1 MSTQNAI
8 IQNLLK
14 PGTLTRFLIVSTRGF
29 EWIES
34 LREVVDDVHLASNPD
49 ECDKVL
55 ASQKLDIIIY
65 DDTTFEIPATA
76 VIEEIRLQMPRI
88 VFAVISDE
96 LAVDYYSELIAAG
109 AADAMSTKLDA
120 NMMLQRISALVR
132 QHQNNKEQAFRTRKL
147 HAINLL
153 SQKLHNAEH
162 PTLMIVDAIEL
173 ICNYFDIYGV
183 AVTIDNGD
191 HYHLYAGTRDINNR
205 RRLYETKAAMDTD
218 DPLRQVIVSKMSIVF
233 PDISLHPNFTP
244 IPVIQ
249 KPGPTVVVPVK
260 HGTQVLGSLA
270 FFSDASTF
278 TPGDV
283 AIFELLANN
292 FGTAYHNISHYHW
305 REIDARSMRYVL
317 KAWPDLNGVYTR
329 QNIAETVHDYI
340 LEIETV
346 KTVGLWLFPQSDSQD
361 TILHSSL
368 TTLHDALH
376 ELLRDEKL
384 DTIQKEFEG
393 GLQPLTFHKRMA
405 QNDALMRLYDVLD
418 SSQIMIIPIAG
429 NSFEGMMFLTSHVSQ
444 GISATDFSLIE
455 NLTRVAAN
463 VLERNTL
470 IDSIQEERV
479 KLQEQTGRVEG
490 VLRSIDEGIFFV
502 DDDGQVVYCNPQFT
516 ELTDIIPS
524 KVLNEPFSNLFDFL
538 AANVQDSQPVLEQLI
553 LASEQMQGESSEET
567 YPIVEIGES
576 PDELIVVEFMRVD
589 MESDRSGWI
598 GVIASKE
605 TTMTGDA
612 PLSQN
617 VLLQNMLE
625 DMSLPLIDL
634 NNTTMML
641 PQQYDMLSPHNFEHL
656 LQRLENQ
663 VQDVQSMWSNFVQ
676 IYKGETTG
684 IKIRATTVEPGEF
697 TENLL
702 TNRRMLLYSRQIRFD
717 KQVVNALIQIDER
730 QMRQCF
736 INLIEFMS
744 HVSNSGA
751 PIFVAI
757 SNQGNQVVFTLQEKT
772 TLLLEH
778 DVSNIFTPRRG
789 ENLSD
794 DLYPHRLGMYLARQI
809 VDAHGGQLSLI
820 SNRGSGIIIKL
831 QLPLMSDDETII
843 PIPEQ
848 EDVSIYKQPTKGL
861 TMTLLESQSR
871 FLSPLYPEIEAQGH
885 EIILEKRLDD
895 ILMDLK
901 MTKVDIVLIEVDRS
915 NTGLVGQVQRLRAQ
929 SEVPI
934 VMISLPDYED
944 ECLQAVAHGADDY
957 FIVPFNEEKLL
968 MQLYAISKRQELAAR
983 TAEPITVGQLTIDFS
998 RRRVF
1003 LNDKLIDLTT
1013 KEYELLR
1020 VLVMNRGHVM
1030 THKRLL
1036 AKVWGP
1042 EYDNETQY
1050 LWVNISRLRRKLEPT
1065 KESPR
1070 YIQNEPRVGYVFSME
1085 EEH

>member
-1 MSTQNAI
+1 MSGQNVLMQSLI
-8 IQNLLK
+8 K
-14 PGTLTRFLIVSTRGF
+14 PGTNTHFLVISPRGF
-29 EWIES
+29 EWINS
-34 LREVVDDVHLASNPD
+34 LREMVDDVHLASNPE

-55 ASQKLDIIIY
+55 ATQKLDIIIY
-65 DDTTFEIPATA
+65 DDTAFDVPAKD
-76 VIEEIRLQMPRI
+76 VIEDFRLQKPRAL
-88 VFAVISDE
+88 FAVISDN
-96 LAVDYYSELIAAG
+96 LPVDYYSELIASG
-109 AADAMSTKLDA
+109 AADAMSASLATE
-120 NMMLQRISALVR
+120 MMLQRISALVR
-132 QHQNNKEQAFRTRKL
+132 QQQNNKEQAFRTRKL

-173 ICNYFDIYGV
+173 ICSYFDVYGV

-218 DPLRQVIVSKMSIVF
+218 DPLRQVILSKMSIVF
-233 PDISLHPNFTP
+233 PDISLHPHFTP

-249 KPGPTVVVPVK
+249 NPRSTVVVPVK
-260 HGTQVLGSLA
+260 HGAQVIGSLA
-270 FFSDASTF
+270 FFSDGAPYSSA
-278 TPGDV
+278 DV
-283 AIFELLANN
+283 AMFELLANN
-292 FGTAYHNISHYHW
+292 FGTAFHNISHYHW
-305 REIDARSMRYVL
+305 REIDAQSMRYVL
-317 KAWPDLNGVYTR
+317 KAWPDLNGVYTK
-329 QNIAETVHDYI
+329 QEIATIVHDYI

-346 KTVGLWLFPQSDSQD
+346 KTVGIWLFPQSEIQES
-361 TILHSSL
+361 ILYSGL
-368 TTLHDALH
+368 PDFQDALKDLH
-376 ELLRDEKL
+376 EKNQLAA
-384 DTIQKEFEG
+384 IQKEFEG

-405 QNDALMRLYDVLD
+405 QMDALMTLYDLLGT
-418 SSQIMIIPIAG
+418 SQITIVPIAG
-429 NSFEGMMFLTSHVSQ
+429 NSFEGMMLLTSHVSQ
-444 GISATDFSLIE
+444 GIAATDFSLIE
-455 NLTRVAAN
+455 NLTRVSAN

-470 IDSIQEERV
+470 IESIQEERI

-524 KVLNEPFSNLFDFL
+524 KVLNEPFTKLFDL
-538 AANVQDSQPVLEQLI
+538 LSAKVTDSPQVLEQLA
-553 LASEQMQGESSEET
+553 LASEQMQGEGTEEA
-567 YPIVEIGES
+567 YPIVELGDA
-576 PDELIVVEFMRVD
+576 PDESIIVEFMRVD
-589 MESDRSGWI
+589 MESERSGWI
-598 GVIASKE
+598 GVIQSKE
-605 TTMTGDA
+605 TTTISDA
-612 PLSQN
+612 PLTQN
-617 VLLQNMLE
+617 ALLQNMLE

-663 VQDVQSMWSNFVQ
+663 VQDVQSMWANFVQ
-676 IYKGETTG
+676 IYKGETAG
-684 IKIRATTVEPGEF
+684 IKIRATTVEPAEF
-697 TENLL
+697 IENLL

-730 QMRQCF
+730 QIRQCF
-736 INLIEFMS
+736 INSIEFLS

-751 PIFVAI
+751 PIFVGI
-757 SNQGNQVVFTLQEKT
+757 TNQGNQVVFTLQEKT

-809 VDAHGGQLSLI
+809 VDAHGGQLSII
-820 SNRGSGIIIKL
+820 SNRGAGVMIKL

-843 PIPEQ
+843 PITEPE
-848 EDVSIYKQPTKGL
+848 DTSSYKAPTKGL
-861 TMTLLESQSR
+861 TMTLMESQSR

-915 NTGLVGQVQRLRAQ
+915 NTGLVGQVQRLRGA

-934 VMISLPDYED
+934 VMISLPDFED
-944 ECLQAVAHGADDY
+944 ECLQGVAHGADDY

-968 MQLYAISKRQELAAR
+968 VQLYAISKRQELAAR
-983 TAEPITVGQLTIDFS
+983 TAEPITVGDLTIDFS

-1065 KESPR
+1065 KDSPR
-1070 YIQNEPRVGYVFSME
+1070 YIQNEPRVGYVFSTE
-1085 EEH
+1085 DEH